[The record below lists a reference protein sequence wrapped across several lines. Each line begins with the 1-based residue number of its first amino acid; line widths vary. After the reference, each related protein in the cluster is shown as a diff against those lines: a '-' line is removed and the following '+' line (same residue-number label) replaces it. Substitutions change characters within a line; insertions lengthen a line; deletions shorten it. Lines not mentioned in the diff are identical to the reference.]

1 MSIHK
6 QFEYTSDI
14 KNIIG
19 IQFSVLNS
27 EEILKRSVANIYE
40 PTLYDSNGE
49 PKIGGLFDP
58 RMGIIE
64 RNKNEIVYCK
74 KKSNI
79 INCYSKRFAAKEAF
93 VKALGIGFR
102 KNINFKDIEVL
113 NNHYGMP
120 HLFINKKVVNKIKIL
135 FKVKKF
141 NVFLSISD
149 EKKYAIASVI
159 ISN

>member
-1 MSIHK
+1 M
-6 QFEYTSDI
+6 
-14 KNIIG
+14 
-19 IQFSVLNS
+19 SVLGS
-27 EEILKRSVANIYE
+27 
-40 PTLYDSNGE
+40 
-49 PKIGGLFDP
+49 
-58 RMGIIE
+58 GIDIVDNYRVKKLLLNRKSSFE
-64 RNKNEIVYCK
+64 NKMFTNNEIAYCK

-113 NNHYGMP
+113 NNDHGMP
-120 HLFINKKVVNKIKIL
+120 YLFINKKVVNKIKIL